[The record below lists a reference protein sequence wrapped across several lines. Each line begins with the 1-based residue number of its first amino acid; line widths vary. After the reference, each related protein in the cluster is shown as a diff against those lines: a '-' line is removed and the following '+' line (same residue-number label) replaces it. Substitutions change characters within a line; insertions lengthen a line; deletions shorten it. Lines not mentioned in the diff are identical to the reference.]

1 MSMTDTI
8 QDFTGQN
15 TMSGMN
21 LSERYIVA
29 VIRNAVKWFQDNP
42 TAWSRIIGNIEEAE
56 LGRFTTYF
64 EKRPPSVR
72 LGYARANDPMPQINV
87 ILDSEKGTVDFVGD
101 LAGVV
106 GNFRELVNQG
116 GVINTNIK
124 SQSVSIHVHADHP
137 EITLFLYHMVHSS
150 ILSSLGFFAKMNL
163 FNFSFISGS
172 EVLPQELYLPETIYS
187 RVLTYSFE
195 GVGQGVVPLPEPP
208 PEAYIFVSGVRIN
221 DTITGGVKPI

>member
-1 MSMTDTI
+1 MKMTDTI
-8 QDFTGQN
+8 QDFTGQD
-15 TMSGMN
+15 TKSGMN

-42 TAWSRIIGNIEEAE
+42 TAWRRIIGNVEDSE
-56 LGRFTTYF
+56 LDRFTSYF
-64 EKRPPSVR
+64 ANRPPTVR

-87 ILDSEKGTVDFVGD
+87 ILDSESGTVDFIGD

-106 GNFRELVNQG
+106 DFPEFVNQG
-116 GVINTNIK
+116 GVLNTNIK
-124 SQSVSIHVHADHP
+124 KQSVSIHVHADHP

-150 ILSSLGFFAKMNL
+150 ILSSLAFFAKMNL
-163 FNFSFISGS
+163 FNFSFVSGS
-172 EVLPQELYLPETIYS
+172 EVLPQELYLPESIYS

-208 PEAYIFVSGVRIN
+208 PQAYIFVSGVRIN

>member
-15 TMSGMN
+15 TLSGMN

-42 TAWSRIIGNIEEAE
+42 TAWRRIIGNVEDDE
-56 LGRFTTYF
+56 LSRFTGYF
-64 EKRPPSVR
+64 ASRPPTVR
-72 LGYARANDPMPQINV
+72 LGYARANDAMPQVNV
-87 ILDSEKGTVDFVGD
+87 VLDNETSSVDFVGD
-101 LAGVV
+101 LAGVTD
-106 GNFRELVNQG
+106 FPELVNQG
-116 GVINTNIK
+116 GVLNTNIK
-124 SQSVSIHVHADHP
+124 AQSVSIHIHADHP

-150 ILSSLGFFAKMNL
+150 ILSSVGFFAKMNL
-163 FNFSFISGS
+163 FNFSFVSGT
-172 EVLPQELYLPETIYS
+172 EVLPQEIYLPESIYS

-195 GVGQGVVPLPEPP
+195 GVGQGIVPLPEPP
-208 PEAYIFVSGVRIN
+208 PQAYIFVSGVRIN

>member
-1 MSMTDTI
+1 MSMINTI

-15 TMSGMN
+15 TKSGMN

-42 TAWSRIIGNIEEAE
+42 TAWRRIIGNVEDAE
-56 LGRFTTYF
+56 LSRFTGYF
-64 EKRPPSVR
+64 AQRQPTVR
-72 LGYARANDPMPQINV
+72 LGYARSNDPMPQINV
-87 ILDSEKGTVDFVGD
+87 ILDSEQASVDLIGD

-106 GNFRELVNQG
+106 NFPELAGQG
-116 GVINTNIK
+116 GVLNTNIK

-137 EITLFLYHMVHSS
+137 EITLFLYHMVHSA
-150 ILSSLGFFAKMNL
+150 ILSSLAFFAKMNL
-163 FNFSFISGS
+163 FNFSFVSGS
-172 EVLPQELYLPETIYS
+172 EVLPQELYLPESIYS

-208 PEAYIFVSGVRIN
+208 PQAYIFVSGVKIN